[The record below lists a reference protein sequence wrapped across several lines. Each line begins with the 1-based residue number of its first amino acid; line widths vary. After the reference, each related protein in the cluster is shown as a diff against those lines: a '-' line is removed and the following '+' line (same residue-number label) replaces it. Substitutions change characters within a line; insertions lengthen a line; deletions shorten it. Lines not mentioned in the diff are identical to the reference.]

1 MTTARTPANRVPTR
15 QLWVLLAVA
24 EGDVQPDP
32 LLENSYLLR
41 GRSVSWTLSLLVLR
55 RLVQLNPLLP
65 GPPRLTRRGQ
75 DTLHSLGGVRDL
87 GVSED
92 NAPDLSCDPI
102 KTIVSAIRR
111 VRPDWLPD
119 DIAALFDR
127 SDIPRE
133 TLLSAL
139 VTGCQ
144 SVGRDGAYLLARP
157 GDVLSGTWLVSAQA
171 DVDQLIARD
180 RDRQVHAPKSRSRR
194 SF

>member
-1 MTTARTPANRVPTR
+1 MTTALPPASRMPTR

-24 EGDVQPDP
+24 AGTVQPDP
-32 LLENSYLLR
+32 LLDNSYLLR

-55 RLVQLNPLLP
+55 RLVHLNPLLP

-75 DTLHSLGGVRDL
+75 DTLHSLGGVLDL
-87 GVSED
+87 GVSDD
-92 NAPDLSCDPI
+92 NAPGLSCDPI
-102 KTIVSAIRR
+102 KTIVSAIHR
-111 VRPDWLPD
+111 VRQDWQPDE
-119 DIAALFDR
+119 IAALFDR

-144 SVGRDGAYLLARP
+144 SVDRDGTYLLARP
-157 GDVLSGTWLVSAQA
+157 RDVLSDTWLVPAQA

-180 RDRQVHAPKSRSRR
+180 RDRQ
-194 SF
+194 

>member
-1 MTTARTPANRVPTR
+1 
-15 QLWVLLAVA
+15 
-24 EGDVQPDP
+24 
-32 LLENSYLLR
+32 
-41 GRSVSWTLSLLVLR
+41 
-55 RLVQLNPLLP
+55 
-65 GPPRLTRRGQ
+65 
-75 DTLHSLGGVRDL
+75 
-87 GVSED
+87 
-92 NAPDLSCDPI
+92 
-102 KTIVSAIRR
+102 VSAIRR
-111 VRPDWLPD
+111 VRPDWQPD

-144 SVGRDGAYLLARP
+144 SVDRDGTYLLARP

-180 RDRQVHAPKSRSRR
+180 RDAHGGKPTSRR

>member
-1 MTTARTPANRVPTR
+1 MSTR

-24 EGDVQPDP
+24 EGTVQPDP
-32 LLENSYLLR
+32 LLDNSYLLR
-41 GRSVSWTLSLLVLR
+41 GRSVSRTLSLLVLR

-65 GPPRLTRRGQ
+65 SPPRLTRRGQ
-75 DTLHSLGGVRDL
+75 DALHSLGGVPDL
-87 GVSED
+87 DVSED
-92 NAPDLSCDPI
+92 NAPVSCDPI

-111 VRPDWLPD
+111 VRPDWQPD

-144 SVGRDGAYLLARP
+144 SVDRDGTYLLARP
-157 GDVLSGTWLVSAQA
+157 GDVLRGTWLVSAQA

-180 RDRQVHAPKSRSRR
+180 RDAHGGKPTSRR